1 MADIAEHHVDSQ
13 LLPHRNHAIEIK
25 EHLQIMATNWE
36 ETAMSYTIAVL
47 ILPYENL
54 FHILGSQKIILEVQL
69 IAKT

>member
-1 MADIAEHHVDSQ
+1 MADIAEHHVGTQ
-13 LLPHRNHAIEIK
+13 LLPHRNHAIKIK
-25 EHLQIMATNWE
+25 EHLQIIMKNWE